1 MLPLL
6 AEVADLEARLGS
18 QVDDETK
25 AEALLDYA
33 SALVRKHVGELWVDE
48 EGDLTDLPDGV
59 RQVVVE
65 MVARAVDN
73 PRGVT
78 QAQETVGPFSQ
89 GVSFGQD
96 AHQRIYLTKADK
108 TILGRGTAG
117 DAFSVD
123 TAPDGCRLLFGE
135 PLPEGM
141 VGIHFPEIYAPW

>member
-6 AEVADLEARLGS
+6 AEIADLEARLGS

-65 MVARAVDN
+65 MVARAVAN
-73 PRGVT
+73 PLGVT

-108 TILGRGTAG
+108 TILGRGTSG

-123 TAPDGCRLLFGE
+123 TAPAGSRLLFGE
-135 PLPEGM
+135 PCDDDQ
-141 VGIHFPEIYAPW
+141 VCIAFPSVCVP

>member
-6 AEVADLEARLGS
+6 AEIADLEARLGS

-65 MVARAVDN
+65 MVARAVAN
-73 PRGVT
+73 PLGVT
-78 QAQETVGPFSQ
+78 QAQETVGPFSN
-89 GVSFGQD
+89 GVTFGQD
-96 AHQRIYLTKADK
+96 AHQRIYLTKSDK
-108 TILGRGTAG
+108 TILGRGTSG

-123 TAPDGCRLLFGE
+123 TAPAGSRLLFGE
-135 PLPEGM
+135 PCDDDQ
-141 VGIHFPEIYAPW
+141 VCIAFPSVCVP

>member
-6 AEVADLEARLGS
+6 AEIADLEARLGS

-65 MVARAVDN
+65 MVARAVAN
-73 PRGVT
+73 PLGVT
-78 QAQETVGPFSQ
+78 QAQETVGPFSS
-89 GVSFGQD
+89 GVTFGQD

-108 TILGRGTAG
+108 TILGRGTLG

-123 TAPDGCRLLFGE
+123 TAPAGSRLLFGE
-135 PLPEGM
+135 PCDDDQ
-141 VGIHFPEIYAPW
+141 VCIAFPSVCVP